1 MALNLGHR
9 RGSRNFKKWL
19 FSPFVLLFLFILV
32 IFSMRGVYRV
42 YQKELLSRGNLER
55 TQAELKKVHDR
66 EVSLNDSVQ
75 YLKTSEGI
83 DAEIRT
89 KFRAVREGE
98 EIAVIVVPEK
108 EATTSVEQA
117 TVSVGFWGTIK
128 GWFK

>member
-1 MALNLGHR
+1 M
-9 RGSRNFKKWL
+9 
-19 FSPFVLLFLFILV
+19 
-32 IFSMRGVYRV
+32 